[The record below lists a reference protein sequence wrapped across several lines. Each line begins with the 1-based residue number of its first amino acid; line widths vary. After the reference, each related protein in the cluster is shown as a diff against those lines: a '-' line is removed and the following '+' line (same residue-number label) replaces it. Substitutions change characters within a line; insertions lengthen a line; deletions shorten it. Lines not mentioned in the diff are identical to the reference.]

1 MPIQVKR
8 DIKKKYGFGTAF
20 SLKDIPNFTTGSVLN
35 RVRADIADMN
45 WDEFHGSWTILNAK
59 RDILK
64 TIAHKFSLPESEDVI
79 FNNLWHLSSGGQ
91 NFQDENKVIAE
102 RDLADAYTYIA
113 KIANGTHVAKPT
125 FDRMAPERTDDK
137 IVIFS
142 DFHMTKFENKKNYF
156 LDFNYDLY
164 LDVLDYYSGLD
175 YCLIENGDVEECV
188 IYEPTETDSFNR
200 NMAYSAALYA
210 STLPSS
216 PSPYTFPITQ
226 LDTKWDE
233 FMDIRYAQR
242 AANMDTN
249 FITFTG
255 YYSKIKSG
263 FIQKGKYV
271 RLAGNHDTYLDEK
284 RERDLKIKIENQLGA
299 TVYDV
304 VRIKRNNVIKYV
316 VTHGHQ
322 FDETC
327 MQHGEIPF
335 AKSVG
340 ESISECT
347 AWAFQGPDRAWTTQ
361 DTKKWYIGKAYQNIQ
376 AKAVPGEY
384 NFGNGGVWDLLWA
397 NLGEI
402 KQDSR
407 DYVETL
413 LGHQIAWEYFENK
426 EPNGETNGFNA
437 LTLEVFTGEEMYK
450 FRHTNEV
457 DLCLKYKTEYNALP
471 GNAGK
476 IPPTLILGHTHEPR
490 KNSINPNTNAACTYY
505 MNSGSA
511 GRYEN
516 LIWCVEVLPTSER
529 ICSWSRIDGK
539 LKKINWRS
547 SGDQLVYDDTDVEWI
562 TI

>member
-1 MPIQVKR
+1 MSIKVKR

-64 TIAHKFSLPESEDVI
+64 TIAHKFSLPESKDVI
-79 FNNLWHLSSGGQ
+79 FNDLWHLSNAGQ
-91 NFQDENKVIAE
+91 VFQQDFKTTVES
-102 RDLADAYTYIA
+102 DLAEAYTHIA
-113 KIANGTHVAKPT
+113 KTANGTNVAKPT
-125 FDRMAPERTDDK
+125 FNRVAPERTDDN

-142 DFHMTKFENKKNYF
+142 DFHMTTFPGLRNYF
-156 LDFNYDLY
+156 LEFNYDLY
-164 LDVLDYYSGLD
+164 LDVLDYYSALN

-188 IYEPTETDSFNR
+188 IYEPNETDAANR
-200 NMAYSAALYA
+200 KSAYFDVIANH
-210 STLPSS
+210 
-216 PSPYTFPITQ
+216 PSPGAQSWYTFPITQ

-242 AANMDTN
+242 KANMDSN
-249 FITFTG
+249 FITYAG
-255 YYSKIKSG
+255 YYTKIKTG

-284 RERDLKIKIENQLGA
+284 RERDLKNKIEIKLGT

-304 VRIKRNNVIKYV
+304 VRIKRSNVIKYV

-361 DTKKWYIGKAYQNIQ
+361 DTKKWYIGKSYQNIQ

-384 NFGNGGVWDLLWA
+384 NFGNGGIWDLLWA

-402 KQDSR
+402 KQDSK

-413 LGHQIAWEYFENK
+413 LGHQIAWEYFENS
-426 EPNGETNGFNA
+426 NGFNA

-529 ICSWSRIDGK
+529 ICSWSRVDGK

-547 SGDQLVYDDTDVEWI
+547 SGNQLVYDDTDVEWI
-562 TI
+562 TV